1 MVWYP
6 YRKPSTGA
14 AEAYASAGAAAGP
27 AGFTSAAR
35 NSAAI
40 SVSSTGVSRFPRY
53 SVSFSGCMATRE
65 AARKNTMVY
74 SSWTGASGTLSGR
87 NGGPAMEKEVLA
99 VLGIARQ
106 GPMARYS
113 TAI

>member
-1 MVWYP
+1 M
-6 YRKPSTGA
+6 
-14 AEAYASAGAAAGP
+14 SAGGAAGP
-27 AGFTSAAR
+27 AGLITAAIK
-35 NSAAI
+35 SAAI
-40 SVSSTGVSRFPRY
+40 RTRSTGVSLFPRY

-65 AARKNTMVY
+65 AAIKKTTVY
-74 SSWTGASGTLSGR
+74 RSCTGASGTLSGR
-87 NGGPAMEKEVLA
+87 NGGPAMENDVLA